1 MPREKCCPM
10 KLATPEAMIISGF
23 LVISVSLDL
32 FSGFGGEVAPN
43 AVSHAMC
50 GMRSLGFFAWPLF
63 PANWTTYAA
72 DTCATFPAEP
82 ATSMIAFVL
91 KLSVEMPTLIVLTI
105 LIFSILRGS
114 SSETIKASAPREK
127 AETYFQTVKSYV
139 PSLLIFGVPAILF
152 WLIFRSRTPD
162 DFRTALLDKIYED
175 MFLVS
180 LLVSWVIAFGAFMET
195 TLLPALRWLSPNK
208 GWLR

>member
-1 MPREKCCPM
+1 M
-10 KLATPEAMIISGF
+10 KLATPEAMIISVF

-63 PANWTTYAA
+63 PGGWATYAA

-91 KLSVEMPTLIVLTI
+91 KLSVEMPTLIALTI
-105 LIFSILRGS
+105 LIFSILRRS
-114 SSETIKASAPREK
+114 SSQIIKASAPRDK

-152 WLIFRSRTPD
+152 LLIFRSRTPD

-175 MFLVS
+175 LFLVS
-180 LLVSWVIAFGAFMET
+180 LLMSWVIAFGAFIET
-195 TLLPALRWLSPNK
+195 TLLPALRWLFPNK